1 MRMLLMSFALSLAA
15 GAALAQPFG
24 DPAAGRR
31 LAEAR
36 CSACHAIGPGASG
49 RSIPGVPAFADV
61 AAMPSTTQ
69 LALQAF
75 LRQPH
80 PPMPDIVLTP
90 AELDNVIAYILS
102 LRGEP
107 RR

>member
-1 MRMLLMSFALSLAA
+1 MRMLLMAFALSLAT

-31 LAEAR
+31 LAETH
-36 CSACHAIGPGASG
+36 CSSCHAIGPGGSG
-49 RSIPGVPAFADV
+49 RIVPGVPAFADV
-61 AAMPSTTQ
+61 AAMASTTQ

-80 PPMPDIVLTP
+80 PPMPDIVLKP
-90 AELDNVIAYILS
+90 GEMDDVIAYILS
-102 LRGEP
+102 LGGEP